1 MRDDKR
7 QGEPLKRFV
16 SSIHRIEWSNSYMD
30 LGLKE
35 KVVIVTGASKGIGRA
50 IALAFGAERCH
61 VVACAR
67 GQQELERLAEEIRA
81 QGGSALAIAAN
92 VTNILDVE
100 RLVNE
105 TVAGFGT
112 IHILVN
118 NTGGIGSG
126 GAFAELSDEEWLQV
140 FDVNLF
146 SAVKVTRAVL
156 PYMQKQKWGRI
167 INISSESGI
176 QPDPTMPH
184 YNASKAALINLSKS
198 LSKAYARD
206 GILVNTVSPAFVKTP
221 LVEEMLALQAQAR
234 GIKAEEMERIFL
246 RENRPH
252 IELGRAGMP
261 EEIAPAVVFLAS
273 VQASF
278 INGENLRVDGGSVAS
293 I

>member
-1 MRDDKR
+1 
-7 QGEPLKRFV
+7 
-16 SSIHRIEWSNSYMD
+16 
-30 LGLKE
+30 
-35 KVVIVTGASKGIGRA
+35 
-50 IALAFGAERCH
+50 